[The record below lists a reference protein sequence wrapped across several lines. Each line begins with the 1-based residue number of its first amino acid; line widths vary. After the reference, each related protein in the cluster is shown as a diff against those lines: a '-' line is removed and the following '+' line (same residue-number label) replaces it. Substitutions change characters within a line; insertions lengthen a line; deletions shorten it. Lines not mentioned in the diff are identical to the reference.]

1 MSSFK
6 SDTEHRQDDLILDNV
21 TDTNSDA
28 TPVEK
33 KVLQRKD
40 EDEISLI
47 LDKDPEELAANLK
60 LNKKVVFKID
70 CVILPFL
77 TITMFLTL
85 LDKNCLSY
93 AALYG
98 LKTDNN
104 LKGQDYSWLATIFYM
119 AYLFAQIPVFVLLPK
134 IKNLAKFMAVLLFIW
149 GGILMC
155 MAACTNFAGLMAVRF
170 FLGLFEAAIQ
180 PSCIIIS
187 STWYTKKEQP
197 LRLALWSNTF
207 AGIFNGIFGY
217 GFGHWNGALAVWQ
230 YMFIVYGAVTMGWGI
245 FCFFTI
251 PGRLDTAWFFNESEK
266 KCAVARTATNQT
278 GIHFG
283 TTNMKWYQIKE
294 SLLDPKYWTLVVF
307 IIVQNFINAGITN
320 FNTFIIKGFGYS
332 NYRTMLLATPQAAI
346 AMGATVLCAAISYF
360 VKNIRFALI
369 FFTTGVTMAGII
381 MIYKIDPKKNL
392 DASLAAVYLC
402 GFYNAP
408 YVLCLSLIASNTSG
422 QTKKAFNSVSVGLF
436 YALGNLIG
444 PQFFLN
450 SQAPKYHTGI
460 KAMLAACCIMYGM
473 SILYAILCYFEN
485 RKRDRTHLA
494 EDEVAIDVITE
505 IEIGEMVDKQDLT
518 DHENKHFRY
527 TF

>member
-1 MSSFK
+1 MEESSEK
-6 SDTEHRQDDLILDNV
+6 HSSYLSNTVTHLLSHNV
-21 TDTNSDA
+21 
-28 TPVEK
+28 
-33 KVLQRKD
+33 KVSSSNQ
-40 EDEISLI
+40 DEISII
-47 LDKDPEELAANLK
+47 LEEDPEILENNLK
-60 LNKKVVFKID
+60 LNKRVVFKID
-70 CVILPFL
+70 WVILPFL
-77 TITMFLTL
+77 VITMFLQL

-98 LKTDNN
+98 MKTDCG
-104 LKGQDYSWLATIFYM
+104 LVGQQYSWLATIFYL
-119 AYLFAQIPVFVLLPK
+119 AYLFAEIPVFLLLPK
-134 IKNLAKFMAVLLFIW
+134 VKNLARFMSVLLFFW

-155 MAACTNFAGLMAVRF
+155 MAACHNFGGLMAVRF

-197 LRLALWSNTF
+197 MRMELWSNTF
-207 AGIFNGIFGY
+207 AGVFNGIFAY
-217 GFGHWNGALAVWQ
+217 GMENWKGSLPIWK
-230 YMFIVYGAVTMGWGI
+230 YMFLTYGAVTMVFGLLM
-245 FCFFTI
+245 FFVI
-251 PGRLDTAWFFNESEK
+251 PSSMHTAWFLNEEEK
-266 KCAVARTATNQT
+266 QCAVARSATNQT

-283 TTNMKWYQIKE
+283 TNNMKWYQIQE
-294 SLLDPKYWTLVVF
+294 SLLDPKYWSLVVF

-332 NYRTMLLATPQAAI
+332 SYRTMLLATPQAGV
-346 AMGATVLCAAISYF
+346 AMGVCILCAAVSYF
-360 VKNIRFALI
+360 VKNVRFVLI
-369 FFTTGVTMAGII
+369 FITTGVTMAGVI
-381 MIYKIDPKKNL
+381 MIWKINHQEHL
-392 DASLAAVYLC
+392 HESLAAVYIC

-422 QTKKAFNSVSVGLF
+422 QTKKAFNSISVGLF

-450 SQAPKYHTGI
+450 SQSPTYVTGI

-473 SILYAILCYFEN
+473 IILYAGLCLWEN
-485 RKRDRTHLA
+485 KKRNMEK
-494 EDEVAIDVITE
+494 EDGEKAADSKLTE
-505 IEIGEMVDKQDLT
+505 IEIGEMVDQKDLT